1 MFNFKTKNGQKLLA
15 AGNWLWSLFTIN
27 LTWFLL
33 NFTFILTSIIW
44 AQLPI
49 SGIFYRLLLVLAAM
63 LIIFVIPSLIAVF
76 ATVNQWRLD
85 GNGTFFKVMLQN
97 WLAALQQVKVTLPL
111 GLVAASLLVLN
122 KLVYGHPLPHMF
134 VLTSA
139 FIYCSLLIAVS
150 YTAGQQT
157 NVFLPLILAH
167 PGRLVVVTAIFI
179 GLIVINFILQLA
191 FLLVICSVALAA
203 VITDKFWGQPA
214 CKLSGQH

>member
-122 KLVYGHPLPHMF
+122 KLVYGQATTHVCADHCFYLLQF
-134 VLTSA
+134 VN
-139 FIYCSLLIAVS
+139 C
-150 YTAGQQT
+150 G
-157 NVFLPLILAH
+157 
-167 PGRLVVVTAIFI
+167 
-179 GLIVINFILQLA
+179 
-191 FLLVICSVALAA
+191 
-203 VITDKFWGQPA
+203 
-214 CKLSGQH
+214 